1 MDESSLLDLLECPV
15 CLERLDSTAKVLPC
29 QHTFCKRCLQSIVS
43 SRQGELRCPECR
55 TLVRSAV
62 DDLPSNILLLRLLD
76 GITRGGHGPHIQP
89 GQPGV
94 AAAAAVPVPV
104 RVNRAARLAAAA
116 TLAGPPSSNGAL
128 PVQTLSRSSAAAASA
143 VNKQSLPVVPCAR
156 ALYTYEGKE
165 PGDLPFSKGDLVFLR
180 RRIDDSWYHGETSA
194 GAQGFFPASYVQV
207 LRPLPTPAVPLLL
220 QPAATPAPPGTPTV
234 GAAQPQAR
242 PAPPP
247 QCRALYDFAVSGG
260 EQDKDCLTF
269 SKDEVL
275 TVIRRVDE
283 NWAEGMLGDKI
294 GIFPISFVEFNTM
307 AKLLLG
313 LESANIHT
321 LGEALGQPQPST
333 SSASSSSSSSS
344 SSASSSVTSSAA
356 AVASAAAG
364 DGGRKNAKK
373 RHSFTSLT
381 MSNKASG
388 AGVQAQVAHQH
399 RHSCDISAPVLISS
413 SNPAAAARIMAAAT
427 GNGLSSSA
435 PSQIFIGT
443 TGLIV
448 TTAPTSP
455 VTTVAP
461 VTFHTEGGAP
471 PSGPTEGQ
479 ALPAVV
485 ATPAVVPGMPL
496 PRPALPSA
504 AGTTEPAVPVP
515 RPPPQQYPLI
525 QIFVA
530 LYPYK
535 PQKADELELRK
546 GEMYRV
552 LERCQDGWYKGS
564 SLRTGTAG
572 VFPGNYVAPVNRA
585 PPVPQQK
592 LPPPVGS
599 ANSSC
604 STSCTSSSRAVTV
617 TVPIATVT
625 TSQASNGGGLSAC
638 PVAAPP
644 TSPRLGP
651 ATAAR
656 HVAQGPAQNGVR
668 PAPSSTDKPV
678 AAVPPIQSQGG
689 SPRLSAASAR
699 PQPAAP
705 LPAPVIALPPA
716 PPAPGPCPS
725 LSSALASV
733 ASAIT
738 PPNVSA
744 ASLDEQAALGGSG
757 VSSAPVSSAASGGA
771 TAGAGGKPEKGEK
784 DKKERKSS
792 FLKILSSASAKR
804 KSRSPP
810 LSASPPPPQST
821 HDAQQPETHPM
832 GATAAAEVGGHGR
845 SLTPPVAP
853 PPRQPCSA
861 MAPVRPE
868 TKPLQRERYRVVV
881 PYPPQSDVELELRE
895 GDVVFVHRKRD
906 DGWYKGTLQRNG
918 KTGLFPGSFVESF

>member
-76 GITRGGHGPHIQP
+76 GITRGGHGPHISP

-94 AAAAAVPVPV
+94 AAVVPA

-116 TLAGPPSSNGAL
+116 M
-128 PVQTLSRSSAAAASA
+128 
-143 VNKQSLPVVPCAR
+143 QSLPVVPCAR

-194 GAQGFFPASYVQV
+194 GAQGFFPASYV
-207 LRPLPTPAVPLLL
+207 
-220 QPAATPAPPGTPTV
+220 
-234 GAAQPQAR
+234 QPQAR

-333 SSASSSSSSSS
+333 SSASSASSSSS
-344 SSASSSVTSSAA
+344 SSASSSVTSS
-356 AVASAAAG
+356 VASAAAS
-364 DGGRKNAKK
+364 DAGRKNAKK

-388 AGVQAQVAHQH
+388 AGAQAQAAHQH

-413 SNPAAAARIMAAAT
+413 SNPAAAARIVAAAT

-435 PSQIFIGT
+435 PSQIYIGT

-461 VTFHTEGGAP
+461 VTFHTEGAP
-471 PSGPTEGQ
+471 PSGPTVCM
-479 ALPAVV
+479 AMCSVSRLHAHCCAVCPSGGLCLSV
-485 ATPAVVPGMPL
+485 ASMHVCLKLSSVG
-496 PRPALPSA
+496 SS
-504 AGTTEPAVPVP
+504 V
-515 RPPPQQYPLI
+515 
-525 QIFVA
+525 FVA

-604 STSCTSSSRAVTV
+604 STSCTSSRAVTV

-638 PVAAPP
+638 PLAAPP

-656 HVAQGPAQNGVR
+656 HGAQGPAQNGVR

-705 LPAPVIALPPA
+705 LPAPVTALPPA
-716 PPAPGPCPS
+716 PPCPCPS

-744 ASLDEQAALGGSG
+744 ASLDEQAGLGGSG
-757 VSSAPVSSAASGGA
+757 VSSAPVASAASAASGGA
-771 TAGAGGKPEKGEK
+771 TAGGKSEKGEK

-821 HDAQQPETHPM
+821 HDAQQPEAHAM